1 MSAAEILEQIR
12 RLPPAEQ
19 YEVAEKVRQEFGDGD
34 DELTAEQIA
43 ELERRAEEMRQHPER
58 GIPWETVQAELH
70 ERLKS
75 RKA

>member
-43 ELERRAEEMRQHPER
+43 ELERRAEEMRRHPER

>member
-1 MSAAEILEQIR
+1 MSAAQILEQIEQ
-12 RLPPAEQ
+12 LPPEEQ
-19 YEVAEKVRQEFGDGD
+19 QAVAEKIWEKYGDFN
-34 DELTAEQIA
+34 DELTHEQVA
-43 ELERRAEEMRQHPER
+43 ELERRAEELRQHPER